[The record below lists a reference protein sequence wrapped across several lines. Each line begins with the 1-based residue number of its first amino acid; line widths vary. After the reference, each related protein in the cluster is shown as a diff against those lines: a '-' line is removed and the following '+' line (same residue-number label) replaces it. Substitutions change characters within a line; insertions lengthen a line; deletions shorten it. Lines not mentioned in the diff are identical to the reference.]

1 MASSPESPPAGNPAA
16 PTGSIYDL
24 GYRHY
29 DGPRLGR
36 RHAMGALYRESLRG
50 AFGLGRST
58 ASKIAPAV
66 LIAFALVPALVQVL
80 VGILVPL
87 DAELIRHDQYYEL
100 IKYLLALYC
109 AAVAPDICGRDQR
122 NRSITL
128 YFSRAISRS
137 DYALAK
143 LGAMTTAM
151 LLITLVPQT
160 LLFVGNA
167 LSTQDLT
174 GYLRAEWTLI
184 LPIVVSALLGSALV
198 ASIGTFIAAQTPR
211 RAFATVGIVVA
222 FILPLVVVGILV
234 HELDSSLSR
243 FAIFISPLDLIGG
256 ATPWLFGEQPDSGS
270 AATVAGFALW
280 WYTAASVLITLVA
293 SALLVRRYQQVQA

>member
-1 MASSPESPPAGNPAA
+1 VSSAPEPPPAIATPA
-16 PTGSIYDL
+16 GSIYDL

-29 DGPRLGR
+29 EGARLGR

-66 LIAFALVPALVQVL
+66 LIAFAVFPALVQVIL
-80 VGILVPL
+80 AALVPL
-87 DAELIRHDQYYEL
+87 DVDLIQHEDYYEL

-122 NRSITL
+122 NRSLTL

-143 LGAMTTAM
+143 LAAMTTAM
-151 LLITLVPQT
+151 LLITLLPQA
-160 LLFVGNA
+160 LLFTGNA
-167 LSTQDLT
+167 LGTQDVW
-174 GYLRAEWTLI
+174 GYLTSEWTLV
-184 LPIVVSALLGSALV
+184 LPILVSAFTGSALI

-222 FILPLVVVGILV
+222 FILPIVVAGILV
-234 HELDSSLSR
+234 HEIDTELTR
-243 FAIFISPLDLIGG
+243 FGVFLSPLDLVGG
-256 ATPWLFGEQPDSGS
+256 FTPWIFRAPAEQGS
-270 AATVAGFALW
+270 AAAVAGFALW
-280 WYTAASVLITLVA
+280 WYALAGIVITLVA
-293 SALLVRRYQQVQA
+293 SALLVRRYQKVQA